1 MPPHWSDL
9 NVILSKEFI
18 IPSNKNIGAKFQ
30 QQNGQKSFLSNSLTL
45 LNPIQLTRDAL
56 IFVETLLVH

>member
-18 IPSNKNIGAKFQ
+18 IPSNQDIGAKFQ
-30 QQNGQKSFLSNSLTL
+30 QQNGQKSSLSNSSLC
-45 LNPIQLTRDAL
+45 
-56 IFVETLLVH
+56 

>member
-18 IPSNKNIGAKFQ
+18 IPTNKDIGAKIQ
-30 QQNGQKSFLSNSLTL
+30 QQNGQKSSLSNSSLC
-45 LNPIQLTRDAL
+45 
-56 IFVETLLVH
+56 